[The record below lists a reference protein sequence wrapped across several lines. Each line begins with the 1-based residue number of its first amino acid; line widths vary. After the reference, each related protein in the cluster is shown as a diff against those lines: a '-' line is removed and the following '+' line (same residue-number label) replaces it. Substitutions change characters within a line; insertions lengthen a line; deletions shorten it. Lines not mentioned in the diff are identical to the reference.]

1 MKPVGVDV
9 GLEMMDGVKGLM
21 PEDGEYA
28 GGKGADEERTE
39 ETRSVGNGDVIDVVL
54 SEVGVGEG
62 LVDDG
67 KDGFEMGT
75 GGDFGD
81 YTTISGENIN
91 LRNDDIADDRGVV
104 ANDGSSGF
112 VTGTFDSED
121 FHIIYYSMFWG
132 RRVGLRNMRSARWS

>member
-121 FHIIYYSMFWG
+121 FHIRYIIACFG
-132 RRVGLRNMRSARWS
+132 GGG